1 MHLPIKIVI
10 AKETDGYVGYPLGIE
25 GVVVGE
31 GDTYEEAL
39 ADTTSAILFHLKTFG
54 SKVLNKSKLPKEAFI
69 AETEVT
75 VP

>member
-10 AKETDGYVGYPLGIE
+10 AKESDGYVGYPLGIE
-25 GVVVGE
+25 GVVAGE

-39 ADTTSAILFHLKTFG
+39 ADTASALLFHLKTFDP
-54 SKVLNKSKLPKEAFI
+54 KVLNKSKLPKEAFI

>member
-10 AKETDGYVGYPLGIE
+10 SKEHDGYVGYPLGIE

-31 GDTYEEAL
+31 GNTYEEAL
-39 ADTTSAILFHLKTFG
+39 ADTTSALLFHLKTFG
-54 SKVLNKSKLPKEAFI
+54 SKILNKSKLPKEAFI

-75 VP
+75 IP